1 MSAIGLDVLQAE
13 IAAVRPVR
21 PVGRISALGGGT
33 VTVTGLSD
41 MAALG
46 DLVEFPAA
54 HGKSVRGEVLTLN
67 ATHITILP
75 DGAAEGLQIG
85 DRVILA
91 GQHGIAPH
99 DSWIGRV
106 IDPFGKA
113 LDGAP
118 ILRGMKAHSLRGEPI
133 NPTERR
139 PLGPRLESGM
149 AIFNT
154 LLPIVRGQRIG
165 LFAGSGVGKTTL
177 LARLAI
183 GLQADI
189 VVIAMI
195 GERGREVREF
205 IDRILGPSGMKRAIV
220 VAATSDMSPMVRRRC
235 AWTAMAVAEHFRDQ
249 GRQVLFLADSVTRF
263 ADAHREVALAS
274 GEVGSLRGYPP
285 STTHLITSLC
295 ERAGPGTELTGD
307 ITAIFSILVAGSD
320 MEEPVADI
328 LRGVLDGHVVLDRKI
343 AERGRF
349 PAIDLLRSVSRSLP
363 DAATEQE
370 NALILAARQHLGTY
384 DRSEMMIQAGLYS
397 KGTDAMI
404 DAAIETYPKLDAF
417 LAQYENDGVAG
428 SFARLAKCLGRDRP
442 DT

>member
-13 IAAVRPVR
+13 IEAVRPVR

-41 MAALG
+41 VAALG
-46 DLVEFPAA
+46 DLVEFPGVQ
-54 HGKSVRGEVLTLN
+54 GKSARGEILTLN

-85 DRVILA
+85 DRVVLA

-118 ILRGMKAHSLRGEPI
+118 ILRGIKSHSLRGVPM

-139 PLGPRLESGM
+139 PLGPRLETGM
-149 AIFNT
+149 AVFNT

-195 GERGREVREF
+195 GERGREVR
-205 IDRILGPSGMKRAIV
+205 
-220 VAATSDMSPMVRRRC
+220 
-235 AWTAMAVAEHFRDQ
+235 Q
-249 GRQVLFLADSVTRF
+249 
-263 ADAHREVALAS
+263 
-274 GEVGSLRGYPP
+274 LR
-285 STTHLITSLC
+285 H
-295 ERAGPGTELTGD
+295 
-307 ITAIFSILVAGSD
+307 
-320 MEEPVADI
+320 VAD
-328 LRGVLDGHVVLDRKI
+328 GPAAVCLDRNGGGRAFPRSGSPGAI
-343 AERGRF
+343 PRG
-349 PAIDLLRSVSRSLP
+349 
-363 DAATEQE
+363 
-370 NALILAARQHLGTY
+370 
-384 DRSEMMIQAGLYS
+384 
-397 KGTDAMI
+397 
-404 DAAIETYPKLDAF
+404 
-417 LAQYENDGVAG
+417 
-428 SFARLAKCLGRDRP
+428 
-442 DT
+442 